1 MNPENK
7 YDKDLFLYVT
17 DSENYIAAK
26 DLAEIIPAI
35 DEQLINDF
43 WGEVSKHYVE
53 SGWSFKLENQDF
65 TLEKSTT
72 WQYFV
77 ICKERLDIGIRK
89 KANEIDSWQ
98 NQENVKSLVTAWG
111 YPKNNDVWP
120 CWKPFPNLDFTQK
133 RNLFRILPSKRHI
146 FLSELLIEMEKLEE
160 YCEEINQKFK

>member
-7 YDKDLFLYVT
+7 YDKDLFLYFT

-43 WGEVSKHYVE
+43 WSEVRKHYE
-53 SGWSFKLENQDF
+53 EAGWYFKLENQDF
-65 TLEKSTT
+65 VLEKRST

-77 ICKERLDIGIRK
+77 ICKDRLDIGIRK
-89 KANEIDSWQ
+89 KTDEIDSWQ
-98 NQENVKSLVTAWG
+98 NHENVKSLVTAWG
-111 YPKNNDVWP
+111 YPKNNDRWP
-120 CWKPFPNLDFTQK
+120 CWKQFQNLDFTQK
-133 RNLFRILPSKRHI
+133 RNLVRILPSTRDV
-146 FLSELLIEMEKLEE
+146 LLRELLTEMEKLEG